1 MRWAG
6 YAGIRTCSIKWEF
19 VRLFVR
25 VRVFKF
31 GVSMCNLVRYKLL
44 SHKNDS

>member
-1 MRWAG
+1 MQEFER
-6 YAGIRTCSIKWEF
+6 SIKWEF

-31 GVSMCNLVRYKLL
+31 GVSMCNLVRL
-44 SHKNDS
+44 